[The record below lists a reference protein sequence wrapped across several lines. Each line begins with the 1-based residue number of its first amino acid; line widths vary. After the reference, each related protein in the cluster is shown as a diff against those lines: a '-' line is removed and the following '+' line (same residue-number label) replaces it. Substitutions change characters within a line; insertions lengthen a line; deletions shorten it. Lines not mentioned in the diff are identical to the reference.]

1 MKKVE
6 IKSYDIEIELDG
18 VINIIGLPAS
28 GKTYLLKKLI
38 NKVPNNDIFIDGKCI
53 KNYDTKYLREN
64 IMVILDSNHF
74 NTKYVEEELLY
85 YFEYLKIDKVTAYNE
100 LKRFSKYFGIEELL
114 ISPIKLLNTS
124 EKAYIKILSFLILTP
139 QILGIDNIMTLLDV
153 NEKLKIIK
161 FARDNNITILNV
173 TTNKEELMLGSEILI
188 IDNHQKLKMD
198 STLEMIKEEKLLNNN
213 GMKVPFLVDL
223 SNGLNY
229 YDLLKNNFYNI
240 DKLVGEIWK

>member
-1 MKKVE
+1 
-6 IKSYDIEIELDG
+6 
-18 VINIIGLPAS
+18 
-28 GKTYLLKKLI
+28 
-38 NKVPNNDIFIDGKCI
+38 
-53 KNYDTKYLREN
+53 
-64 IMVILDSNHF
+64 
-74 NTKYVEEELLY
+74 
-85 YFEYLKIDKVTAYNE
+85 
-100 LKRFSKYFGIEELL
+100 
-114 ISPIKLLNTS
+114 
-124 EKAYIKILSFLILTP
+124 
-139 QILGIDNIMTLLDV
+139 MTLLDV

-188 IDNHQKLKMD
+188 IGNHQKLKMD